1 MRIDFFAKHSL
12 LFVLLRHNI
21 ISMKVFISGAS
32 GLLGSN
38 CLKHFTEQGWET
50 VGSYYSFETDDTVF
64 YDTLMPEH
72 PQNFDVAEF
81 APDVIVHCG
90 ALTHVDYCETHEQES
105 YEKTVQST
113 INLVKLAKQCNARL
127 VYISTDYVFDG
138 KNGPYTEDEAVNP
151 LCVYARHKLEAEQ
164 IALSDIENT
173 LVLRVT
179 NVYGNELR
187 GKNFV
192 ARIIDQCKNNQKLTL
207 KLPYDQYAS
216 PANAWDIA
224 RAMFVLLRDK
234 KNGVYNIGGTD
245 YLNRVELALR
255 VLSYFPH
262 AEYDLIPISTEE
274 MKQPAA
280 RPLLGGF
287 LKVKFSNEYPEFL
300 FGNIDSYM
308 KEALARIAE
317 EI

>member
-1 MRIDFFAKHSL
+1 
-12 LFVLLRHNI
+12 
-21 ISMKVFISGAS
+21 MKVFISGAS
-32 GLLGSN
+32 GLVGGN

-50 VGSYYSFETDDTVF
+50 IGSYFSFETDDTVF
-64 YDTLMPEH
+64 YDTLMPDH
-72 PQNFDVAEF
+72 PNNFDVLEF

-90 ALTHVDYCETHEQES
+90 ALTHVDYCEAHEQES

-113 INLVKLAKQCNARL
+113 INLIALANECNARM

-138 KNGPYTEDEAVNP
+138 HTGPYREDAPLNP
-151 LCVYARHKLEAEQ
+151 LSVYARHKLDAEQ
-164 IALSDIENT
+164 RVLAGVPGA

-192 ARIIDQCKNNQKLTL
+192 ARIVDQCRNGRKLTL

-224 RAMFVLLRDK
+224 RAMFVLLRDGK
-234 KNGVYNIGGTD
+234 QGIYNIGGTD

-255 VLSYFPH
+255 VLSYFPE
-262 AEYDLIPISTEE
+262 AEYDLIPMTTEQLN
-274 MKQPAA
+274 QPAA

-287 LKVKFSNEYPEFL
+287 VKMKFSNEYPEFL

-308 KEALARIAE
+308 KEVLAE
-317 EI
+317 ERI

>member
-1 MRIDFFAKHSL
+1 
-12 LFVLLRHNI
+12 
-21 ISMKVFISGAS
+21 MKVFISGAS
-32 GLLGSN
+32 GLVGSN
-38 CLKHFTEQGWET
+38 CLKHFTEQGWDT
-50 VGSYYSFETDDTVF
+50 VGSYFSFQTDDTVF
-64 YDTLMPEH
+64 YDTLNAGH
-72 PQNFDVAEF
+72 PQNFDIAEF

-90 ALTHVDYCETHEQES
+90 ALTHVDYCEAHEEES

-113 INLVKLAKQCNARL
+113 INLVQVARDCKAKM

-138 KNGPYTEDEAVNP
+138 EHGPYREDAPLNP
-151 LCVYARHKLEAEQ
+151 LSVYARHKLEAEQ
-164 IALSDIENT
+164 IVLRDVLGS

-179 NVYGNELR
+179 NVYGNEIR

-192 ARIIDQCKNNQKLTL
+192 ARIVDQCKNNQKLTL

-224 RAMFVLLRDK
+224 RAMYVLLRDNK
-234 KNGVYNIGGTD
+234 EGVYNIGGTD

-255 VLSYFPH
+255 VLSYFPA
-262 AEYDLIPISTEE
+262 AEYDLIPISTAD

-287 LKVKFSNEYPEFL
+287 VKVKFSNEYPEFL

-308 KEALARIAE
+308 KEQMQKVEL
-317 EI
+317 

>member
-1 MRIDFFAKHSL
+1 
-12 LFVLLRHNI
+12 
-21 ISMKVFISGAS
+21 MKVFISGAS
-32 GLLGSN
+32 GLVGGN
-38 CLKHFTEQGWET
+38 CLKHFREQGWET
-50 VGSYYSFETDDTVF
+50 IGSYFSFETDDTVF
-64 YDTLMPEH
+64 YNTLMPDH
-72 PQNFDVAEF
+72 PFNFDVKSF

-90 ALTHVDYCETHEQES
+90 ALTHVDYCETHEEES

-113 INLVKLAKQCNARL
+113 INLVQLAKECGAKM

-138 KNGPYTEDEAVNP
+138 KDGPYEEDAPVNP
-151 LCVYARHKLEAEQ
+151 ISVYARHKLEAEQ
-164 IALSDIENT
+164 IVLREIPAA

-192 ARIIDQCKNNQKLTL
+192 ARIIDQCRNHQKLTL

-224 RAMFVLLRDK
+224 RAMFVLLRDGK
-234 KNGVYNIGGTD
+234 QGVYNIGGTD
-245 YLNRVELALR
+245 YVNRVELALR
-255 VLSYFPH
+255 VLSYFPD
-262 AEYDLIPISTEE
+262 AEYDLVPISTDE

-287 LKVKFSNEYPEFL
+287 IKAKFSSQYPEFL

-308 KEALARIAE
+308 KEVLAAAQTDIVA
-317 EI
+317 